1 MQKNHKTV
9 KVRTIVIVL
18 VLLILCA
25 GACFGVY
32 MLKSP
37 QYALYKISKD
47 VKDFGAEG
55 LNPHLTGDAKATVE
69 KINTLAESEFLGSIL
84 TIFGKENYVSIIKSD
99 LKEVEWTIN
108 SISKS
113 DKTADVSLGF
123 DYKDELTGTI
133 DIDMTYTDGEW
144 KISAITM
151 PEFDKV
157 DLKS

>member
-1 MQKNHKTV
+1 MQKTHKTV
-9 KVRTIVIVL
+9 RVRTIVIVL

-32 MLKSP
+32 MFKSP
-37 QYALYKISKD
+37 QYALYKISRD
-47 VKDFGAEG
+47 IKDFGVEG
-55 LNPHLTGDAKATVE
+55 LNPHLTGEAQTTVE
-69 KINTLAESEFLGSIL
+69 KVSSIAESELLGSIL
-84 TIFGKENYVSIIKSD
+84 SIFGKENYVSIIKSD
-99 LKEVEWTIN
+99 LKEVEWTVN
-108 SISKS
+108 SISRS

-123 DYKDELTGTI
+123 DYKDELTGTM
-133 DIDMTYTDGEW
+133 DIDMIYSDGEW